1 MHGIIR
7 FYQSIHIVN
16 SIPMKYCID
25 IKDHPLGVIVYGG
38 KYKCRYVDL
47 KLPRLNDL
55 KSD

>member
-1 MHGIIR
+1 MHGIYR
-7 FYQSIHIVN
+7 FYQSIRIVN
-16 SIPMKYCID
+16 LIPMKYCFD